1 MVRKNPLLGL
11 RSNEKERQ
19 IWGISDKTKTN
30 STEGLE
36 FDSVALAVV
45 QGNGYGGLER
55 ERERRWWYMA
65 CETDKRNFRGNL
77 VFSRVD
83 GVLW

>member
-36 FDSVALAVV
+36 FGSVALAVV

-55 ERERRWWYMA
+55 EREREDGGIWRVR
-65 CETDKRNFRGNL
+65 EIREISGVILSFRE
-77 VFSRVD
+77 
-83 GVLW
+83 